1 MSKYYYFMATLPALQ
16 ASVATPPFSH
26 AEFLSKAEAALS
38 AKDFALL
45 SCASLTIP
53 TDGSVP
59 AGARSSELLRRYH
72 HWELSLRNEL
82 ARLRAG
88 RMQKPFD
95 KYLKPGELE
104 YDGVRAAQAAFQAE
118 DPLQG
123 ELVIERERWGFL
135 EMLAVNKYFDIEY
148 IIAYS
153 LMLQVLERRARFDT
167 DKGNEGYRTVYRSV
181 LETADYRDESGEN
194 K

>member
-16 ASVATPPFSH
+16 ASAAAPPFPH
-26 AEFLSKAEAALS
+26 GEFMSKAAASLS
-38 AKDFALL
+38 PRDFELL
-45 SCASLTIP
+45 SCANLTIP
-53 TDGSVP
+53 ADGAVP
-59 AGARSSELLRRYH
+59 AGARSSEILRRYH

-104 YDGVRAAQAAFQAE
+104 YDGVKAAQAAFQAE

-135 EMLAVNKYFDIEY
+135 ETLAVNKYFDIEY

-153 LMLQVLERRARFDT
+153 LMLQVLERRARFDAE
-167 DKGNEGYRTVYRSV
+167 KGSEGYRTVYRSV

>member
-16 ASVATPPFSH
+16 ASAAAPPFSH
-26 AEFLSKAEAALS
+26 AVFLEKAAAALS

-45 SCASLTIP
+45 SCANP
-53 TDGSVP
+53 GMPADGVVP
-59 AGARSSELLRRYH
+59 AGLESSKLLRRYH
-72 HWELSLRNEL
+72 HWDLSLRNEL

-95 KYLKPGELE
+95 KYLRPAELE
-104 YDGVRAAQAAFQAE
+104 YDGVKAAQAAFQAE

-123 ELVIERERWGFL
+123 ELVIERERWNFL

-153 LMLQVLERRARFDT
+153 LLLQVLERRARFDIE
-167 DKGNEGYRTVYRSV
+167 KGNEGYRTVYRSV